1 MKKQKLELNK
11 KLVLNKKS
19 IAALNSSE
27 MGKVQGGLWAATL
40 PKYGCVPSDG
50 RCTAS
55 KGGGD
60 TCVTLDVC
68 SGY

>member
-27 MGKVQGGLWAATL
+27 MGKIQGGLWYLTRV
-40 PKYGCVPSDG
+40 GCAPSDG
-50 RCTAS
+50 RCYAS
-55 KGGGD
+55 NGGGD